1 MSVGN
6 CKGKLGGAGGTA
18 VGNLDFGSCLD
29 SQSDV
34 DARQLLFLWRCWV
47 ARLQSVFQGV
57 CAALLLL
64 QSCGCGN
71 GSAITVLVR

>member
-1 MSVGN
+1 M
-6 CKGKLGGAGGTA
+6 
-18 VGNLDFGSCLD
+18 GNLDFGSCLD

-47 ARLQSVFQGV
+47 ARLQSVFRGV
-57 CAALLLL
+57 CAALLLLLLLLILLL